1 MLLHIKKERNSD
13 LLYTDSAI
21 GARGLLGMY
30 THCILA
36 DVERRLVLWVPTIGN
51 LRTFLEVREIDHLL
65 SFCSVFKRCKT
76 STKLFLDIS
85 KIVVL
90 M

>member
-1 MLLHIKKERNSD
+1 M
-13 LLYTDSAI
+13 LYTDSAI

-51 LRTFLEVREIDHLL
+51 LRTFLGVSEITYSLFVL
-65 SFCSVFKRCKT
+65 SSKGARRARSYSKV
-76 STKLFLDIS
+76 DIS